1 VKVALVGAT
10 GGIGRALARKM
21 AARGD
26 RLFLLGRDAESLA
39 RSALDLEAHGAPAP
53 VGVGACDLLEPAGC
67 GPALDR
73 AAAALGGL
81 DAVVVTAGAFGTQEE
96 LERDAALRARVLA
109 ANFAGTIELCEAAR
123 TRLLAGGGG
132 TLCVFSSVAGD
143 RARRRV
149 VLYGAT
155 KAGLSYYLEG
165 LDARFRREGLRTVC
179 VKPGFVRTAM
189 TAGLPEPPFA
199 ADADAVAAR
208 ALRAIDRGWPVVYAP
223 SIWRLVML
231 AIRALPRAALRRLEF

>member
-1 VKVALVGAT
+1 MRAVLVGAT
-10 GGIGRALARKM
+10 GGIGRALARRM
-21 AARGD
+21 AVRGD
-26 RLFLLGRDAESLA
+26 RLFLLGRGAESLA
-39 RSALDLEAHGAPAP
+39 RSALDLEAHGAPSP
-53 VGVGACDLLEPAGC
+53 VGVGTCDLLEPAGL

-73 AAAALGGL
+73 AATALGGL
-81 DAVVVTAGAFGTQEE
+81 DAVVVTAGVFGTQEA
-96 LERDAALRARVLA
+96 LEADAALRQRLLA
-109 ANFAGTIELCEAAR
+109 VNFAGTIELCEAAR
-123 TRLLAGGGG
+123 VRLLAGGGG

-155 KAGLSYYLEG
+155 KAGLSYYLDG
-165 LDARFRREGLRTVC
+165 LDARYRREGLRTVC

-199 ADADAVAAR
+199 AEADAVAER
-208 ALRAIDRGWPVVYAP
+208 ALRAIDAGWPVVHAP

-231 AIRALPRAALRRLEF
+231 AIRALPRAALRRVEF

>member
-1 VKVALVGAT
+1 VRAVLVGAT
-10 GGIGRALARKM
+10 GGIGRALARQM

-39 RSALDLEAHGAPAP
+39 RSALDLEAHGAPSP
-53 VGVGACDLLEPAGC
+53 VGVATCDVLESAGL

-81 DAVVVTAGAFGTQEE
+81 DAVVVTAGAFGTQEA
-96 LERDAALRARVLA
+96 LEQDAALRARVLA

-123 TRLLAGGGG
+123 VRLVAGGGG

-143 RARRRV
+143 RARRKV

-155 KAGLSYYLEG
+155 KAGLSYYLDG

-199 ADADAVAAR
+199 ADPDAVAAR
-208 ALRAIDRGWPVVYAP
+208 ALRAIDAGWPVVYAP

-231 AIRALPRAALRRLEF
+231 AIRALPRAVLRRLEF

>member
-1 VKVALVGAT
+1 VRVVLIGAT
-10 GGIGRALARKM
+10 GGIGRALARQL
-21 AARGD
+21 AARGE
-26 RLFLLGRDAESLA
+26 RLFLLGRDPSALA

-53 VGVGACDLLEPAGC
+53 VGVGSLDLLEPSGF
-67 GPALDR
+67 GVALDR
-73 AAAALGGL
+73 AAGALGGL
-81 DAVVVTAGAFGTQEE
+81 DAVIVTAGLYGTQEA
-96 LERDAALRARVLA
+96 LEADAALRARMLA
-109 ANFAGTIELCEAAR
+109 TNFASTIELCEAAR
-123 TRLLAGGGG
+123 VRLLAGGGG

-143 RARRRV
+143 RARRKV

-155 KAGLSYYLEG
+155 KAGLSYYLAG
-165 LDARFRREGLRTVC
+165 LDARHRREGLRTVC

-199 ADADAVAAR
+199 AEADRVAAR

-223 SIWRLVML
+223 AIWRLVLL